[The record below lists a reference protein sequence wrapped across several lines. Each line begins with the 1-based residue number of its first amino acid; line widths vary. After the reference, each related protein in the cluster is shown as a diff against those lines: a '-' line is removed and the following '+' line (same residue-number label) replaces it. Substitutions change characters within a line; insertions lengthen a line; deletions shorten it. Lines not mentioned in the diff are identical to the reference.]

1 MKEFARKQRDEN
13 RIGGL
18 VPTMGALHQGH
29 LSLIKRARLQCSSVV
44 ASIFVNPTQFSPSE
58 DFAKYPR
65 NLPAD
70 TEKLENAGVQCLFL
84 PEAKEI
90 YPQNYSTYVNVDGL
104 SERLEGRIRPGH
116 FRGVSTVVM
125 KLLQIVQPQFAY
137 FGRKDAQQAAIISR
151 MTKDLNLDSEIVV
164 CPIEREADGL
174 AMSSRNV
181 YLRGIDRQ
189 SATVLHR
196 ALQAAQLLLQ
206 SGTRDATPLQSAVH
220 RVLKEESRS
229 KIDYAEIVDAETFE
243 PLTHVNRKAYVL
255 VAAKFGETRL
265 LDNMLVDFSDPSEL
279 TTEL

>member
-1 MKEFARKQRDEN
+1 MKGFARKQRDEN
-13 RIGGL
+13 RIVGL

-29 LSLIKRARLQCSSVV
+29 LSLIKRARLRCSSVV

-84 PEAKEI
+84 PETKEI

-174 AMSSRNV
+174 ALSSRNV
-181 YLRGIDRQ
+181 YLQGIDRQ

-196 ALQAAQLLLQ
+196 ALQAAQLILQ
-206 SGTRDATPLQSAVH
+206 KGTRDTPSLQTAMH
-220 RVLKEESRS
+220 RVLSEESRAQL
-229 KIDYAEIVDAETFE
+229 DYAEIVDAQTFE
-243 PLTHVNRKAYVL
+243 PLTHINRKAYVL
-255 VAAKFGETRL
+255 IAAKFGETRL
-265 LDNMLVDFSDPSEL
+265 LDNMLVDFSDSEM